1 MCKIPSQQENEIL
14 PFFEGF
20 KKFKRLKLF
29 EPSVGVLGFFFV
41 TVFMICCFFYL
52 DYRAAAKGI
61 MFSSQSERF
70 MWFFRFGGTSDD
82 RWIEFLTEQGDV
94 CDVFDGGWV
103 WDDSYPLYQS
113 KDCSFMD
120 SGFRCSENGR
130 PDIFYTKWRWQP
142 KHCNLPRFFPHL
154 SAFFSF
160 SCLIAEKI

>member
-61 MFSSQSERF
+61 LFSSQSERF
-70 MWFFRFGGTSDD
+70 MWFFRFGGTSED
-82 RWIEFLTEQGDV
+82 RWVEFLTEQGDV

-113 KDCSFMD
+113 QDCSFMD

-154 SAFFSF
+154 SAFFF
-160 SCLIAEKI
+160 LFPV